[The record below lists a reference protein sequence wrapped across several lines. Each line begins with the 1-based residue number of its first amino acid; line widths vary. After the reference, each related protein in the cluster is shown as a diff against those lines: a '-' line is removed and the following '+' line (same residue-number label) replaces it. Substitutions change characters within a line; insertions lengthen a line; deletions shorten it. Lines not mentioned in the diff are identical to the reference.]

1 MGNPE
6 FSPIV
11 AKLSKELTMHDI
23 SHRVDDSSGAIGK
36 RYARTDEVAIP
47 YGICV
52 DFDSLKEPHTVT
64 LRERDSMKQVRMP
77 LDEVASIVRAMSN
90 DKMSWT
96 DVTQKYPIFEQQET
110 TK

>member
-1 MGNPE
+1 MGD

-11 AKLSKELTMHDI
+11 KLISKALTEAEV
-23 SHRVDDSSGAIGK
+23 SHKVDDSSGAIGK

-52 DFDSLKEPHTVT
+52 DFDSLKEPPTVT

-77 LDEVASIVRAMSN
+77 LEDVASLVRALSN
-90 DKMSWT
+90 DKISWT
-96 DVTQKYPIFEQQET
+96 DVTEKYPIFEQQ
-110 TK
+110 